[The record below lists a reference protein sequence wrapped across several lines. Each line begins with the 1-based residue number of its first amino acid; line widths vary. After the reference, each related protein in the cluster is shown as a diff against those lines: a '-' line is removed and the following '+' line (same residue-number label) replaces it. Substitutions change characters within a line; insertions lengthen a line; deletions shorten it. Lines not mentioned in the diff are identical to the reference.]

1 MSNMIDVGAA
11 VVKRNMF
18 PWFVLAAVLA
28 LAASGASGM
37 YFGYEIAAGRF
48 AKDKLELVAAQ
59 NQALAEKEARR
70 KEAEDRSQ
78 LIEGTFLAALKNMKV
93 ENTTNY
99 QEVVKETE
107 KFVYTDCK
115 LPDSGVDL
123 LNKHIDDVNMRL
135 LRKEKK

>member
-1 MSNMIDVGAA
+1 MIDVGAA